1 MNAPEQDTDAASVFA
16 DHTRISDPA
25 GARRFRVVLDI
36 IGRAAA
42 LLPLAPGVIRRGD
55 VYYILGHDDALAA
68 LANDSMFA
76 TPYKKAMISLDTF
89 RQVSLLG
96 FGHTEDAQY
105 QKNLCQVMQSMPL
118 EMAGKMGVSA
128 DRMSRAALDAK
139 KSRIDFMADLVI
151 PVTLRVTQEHYG
163 VRFGERID
171 GELSGSEMAFFRWT
185 MAILEYV
192 FGPPGQADYQRRAAV
207 AAGTLMDAKLRP
219 QIDAAAPDDA
229 TILGRMRGL
238 NMDVE
243 RIQPTLAALLVG
255 TLPTITQGAYNIMQ
269 VLLARPAAMAMARDA
284 ALQEDDDDL
293 RACLHEALR
302 FRPVLPAIF
311 RTCVVPPASLR
322 KPDVAADHLLGPV
335 DWLGRHIPSGATAGI
350 VCVTANFDPRA
361 IKSPRRFDPSRPA
374 SDSLSFGQ
382 GKHWCTGVPFAME
395 VLVNMFKP
403 LLQAGTPHAHKRAAT
418 KYFMDF
424 FAQSFQIT
432 IERDEP

>member
-1 MNAPEQDTDAASVFA
+1 MNAPGHGPDAATVFA
-16 DHTRISDPA
+16 DNARISDPG
-25 GARRFRVVLDI
+25 GARRFRIFLDL

-55 VYYILGHDDALAA
+55 VYYIIGHDDALAA
-68 LANDSMFA
+68 LASDSMFA
-76 TPYKKAMISLDTF
+76 TPYKRAMTSLDTF

-96 FGHTEDAQY
+96 FAQTEDAKY
-105 QKNLCQVMQSMPL
+105 QENLCQVMRSMPL
-118 EMAGKMGVSA
+118 GMAGKMGLSA
-128 DRMSRAALDAK
+128 ARLSRAVLDA
-139 KSRIDFMADLVI
+139 RTARLDFMADLVI
-151 PVTLRVTQEHYG
+151 PVTLRVMQDHYG
-163 VRFGERID
+163 LRFGEHIE
-171 GELSGSEMAFFRWT
+171 GELSAGETAFFRWN

-192 FGPPGQADYQRRAAV
+192 FGPPGQADYQRLAAV
-207 AAGTLMDAKLRP
+207 AAGRLMDAKLRP
-219 QIDAAAPDDA
+219 QIEAALPDDA

-255 TLPTITQGAYNIMQ
+255 TLPTITQAAYNILQ
-269 VLLARPAAMAMARDA
+269 VLLSQPAAMALARDA
-284 ALQEDDDDL
+284 ARNEDDDDL
-293 RACLHEALR
+293 SACLYEALR

-322 KPDVAADHLLGPV
+322 RP
-335 DWLGRHIPSGATAGI
+335 DWLGRHIPSGATIGI
-350 VCVTANFDPRA
+350 VCVTANFDPRTV
-361 IKSPRRFDPSRPA
+361 KSPRRFDPSRPA

-395 VLVNMFKP
+395 VMVNMFRP
-403 LLQAGTPHAHKRAAT
+403 LLRAGTPRARKGAAT

-424 FAQSFQIT
+424 FAESFPIV